1 MRIILSIISE
11 GTYKYFQYP
20 LYFVSHRS
28 EMKNYQKSKI
38 PILKSHASAESKIS
52 EKAPPMDF
60 SIKISHSMKIDWLT
74 ASESLLE

>member
-1 MRIILSIISE
+1 
-11 GTYKYFQYP
+11 
-20 LYFVSHRS
+20 
-28 EMKNYQKSKI
+28 MKNYQKSKI